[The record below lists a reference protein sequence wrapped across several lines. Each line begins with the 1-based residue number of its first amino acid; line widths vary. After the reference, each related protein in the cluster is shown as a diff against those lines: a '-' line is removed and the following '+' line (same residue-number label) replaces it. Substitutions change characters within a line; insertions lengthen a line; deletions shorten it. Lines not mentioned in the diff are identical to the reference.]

1 MQYARILAVALT
13 SCLCVAVAR
22 GAPAPLPEAPA
33 YFFTA
38 DSFPALAAEG
48 AALKELNYVFW
59 AWARE
64 DAAVTLKVGGEEF
77 FTDRPDL
84 ARASP
89 ARYTWRRL
97 GSALFGGGKVA
108 IACDREHGAAALCLA
123 ADRSFEPA
131 ASWALTRTRPFDPQ
145 AGPDGRAREC
155 RHINMA
161 YSTYTFP
168 SVEAWRERAAHLR
181 DHILASC
188 GLLPAPEKMP
198 LAPVIFHRIEREDYT
213 VEKAYFESWPGF
225 YVTGNLYRP
234 RGRQG
239 PFPGVLSPH
248 GHWGQGRFA
257 DEGEP
262 TGGVP
267 MRAIALAR
275 LGCVVFTYDM
285 VGYGDSKRQIGHS
298 FASEQNELWGL
309 SLMKLQLWNAI
320 RGLDFLA
327 SLPDVDPERLACTG
341 ASGGGTQTFI
351 LMAVDERVKVAAPV
365 CMVSA
370 FMQGGCECEN
380 APLLR
385 LDTINPEIAALMAP
399 RPLIL
404 VSASGDWT
412 SKTPAVE
419 FPMVQSV
426 YELLGA
432 ADRLA
437 GAHFEAPHNYNR
449 NSREAVYN
457 FFLKWLLGGAPAAPY
472 KEPPYAI
479 EKIEDLSVWHDREL
493 PPGALDRAGL
503 EALLREEA
511 KARLRNHLPKDAAA
525 LARFRE
531 TIGAYYRHAVYVQG
545 RTEGAP
551 PVAELLG
558 LTHLGNDAAA
568 PGAACLRLCIAR
580 DDQKLPALLFSA
592 PLAES
597 GRASRVGA
605 ALIVHPDGKAAL
617 IDAASGRTGPLLDAL
632 LSRNL
637 HVLAIDTFLTGEFH
651 SAFAPTPRARADK
664 MFTTYNRTALVE
676 RVRDIAA
683 AAAFLADKAADRIAV
698 IGLGRAG
705 KWVALAAPY
714 LPARAMIIADLKDYA
729 SESETAWQGDDAA
742 PHILGAGG
750 LETAGAL
757 AAPRSLLCFSAG
769 PAFRG
774 AWILAA
780 YMAAGAADR
789 LNIMSHDLTPE
800 ELASLA
806 AED

>member
-1 MQYARILAVALT
+1 MQSTRVSALVTAVF
-13 SCLCVAVAR
+13 LCAFAAH
-22 GAPAPLPEAPA
+22 GAPVPLPEAPA

-48 AALKELNYVFW
+48 AAIAERNYVFW

-64 DAAVTLKVGGEEF
+64 DSSVTLTAGGEEY
-77 FTDRPDL
+77 FTDRPDP
-84 ARASP
+84 ARAAP
-89 ARYTWRRL
+89 DRWTWRRL
-97 GSALFGGGKVA
+97 GTAVFAGGRIALTA
-108 IACDREHGAAALCLA
+108 DREGGAAALCLA
-123 ADRSFEPA
+123 TDRSFEPA
-131 ASWALTRTRPFDPQ
+131 ASWALMRSRPFDPQ
-145 AGPDGRAREC
+145 AAPDGRAREC
-155 RHINMA
+155 RHINLA
-161 YSTYTFP
+161 YPTYTFP
-168 SVEAWRERAAHLR
+168 SAEAWRARAAHLR

-188 GLLPAPEKMP
+188 GLLPPPEKMP
-198 LAPVIFHRIEREDYT
+198 LAPVIFHRLEREGYT

-248 GHWGQGRFA
+248 GHWGRGRFA

-262 TGGVP
+262 AGGVP

-412 SKTPAVE
+412 SKTPSVE
-419 FPMVQSV
+419 LPMVRSV

-449 NSREAVYN
+449 DSREAVYN
-457 FFLKWLLGGAPAAPY
+457 FFLKWLLGAAPATPY
-472 KEPPYAI
+472 KEPPYTL
-479 EKIEDLSVWHDREL
+479 EKLEDVSVWHGREL
-493 PPGALDRAGL
+493 PPGALDRPGL

-531 TIGAYYRHAVYVQG
+531 TIGAYYRHAVYIRG
-545 RTEGAP
+545 RTEGGPSA
-551 PVAELLG
+551 AEFLG
-558 LTHLGNDAAA
+558 MTHLSNATAAA
-568 PGAACLRLCIAR
+568 GTACLRLCIAR
-580 DDQKLPALLFSA
+580 DDQKLPALFFSA
-592 PLAES
+592 PPPDA
-597 GRASRVGA
+597 GRATRIGA
-605 ALIVHPDGKAAL
+605 VLVIHPDGKAAL
-617 IDAASGRTGPLLDAL
+617 IDAARGRPGPLLEAL
-632 LSRNL
+632 LGRNL
-637 HVLAIDTFLTGEFH
+637 PVLAIDTFLTGEFH
-651 SAFAPTPRARADK
+651 SAYGPTPRARADK
-664 MFTTYNRTALVE
+664 MFTTYNRTTLVE

-683 AAAFLADKAADRIAV
+683 AAAFLEAKVADRIAV

-714 LPARAMIIADLKDYA
+714 LPDRALIIADLKDYA
-729 SESETAWQGDDAA
+729 SESETAWQGDDFA

-750 LETAGAL
+750 LETACAL
-757 AAPRSLLCFSAG
+757 AAPRPLICFSAG

-780 YMAAGAADR
+780 YAAAGATDR
-789 LNIMSHDLTPE
+789 LSIMSHNLTPE
-800 ELASLA
+800 ELAGLA